1 MSGQIAEFWASLGIK
16 VDPKEIRKVDKFLK
30 DTENKLKRGG
40 KAKSQE
46 AKASDQ
52 VVKAAK
58 SEAAAKSATAKV
70 DAAAT
75 KTIDQ
80 KTRATQRLTKAER
93 ERQRVEKRGRNTLL
107 PMMSTQTFINSAH
120 PSMGRKPLGAR
131 SVERKRL
138 ESFYGGLFEQANL
151 GRVRS
156 RNPLAR
162 ETEALGRIGRNAPS
176 FGQTG
181 RVADH
186 LRRRRV
192 EGEVSALGRIG
203 VNRGRVKPVGE
214 ALRRYDQSLED
225 SVQKGRRALADERH
239 SRFVA
244 GRREMMRGN
253 LANLTVQGQQP
264 RSFESKAMRS
274 YYRQEESRRKRISN
288 EELKASQQGLQHERE
303 IERLRRQ
310 GRVDQRNANRQ
321 NRLTQATPRRH
332 PQDLMRRS
340 GASHASGNYL
350 RAGGASGAFMRYG
363 VGSLPF
369 IGGAYGFST
378 LNRAN
383 QEAQVTRLTT
393 QAVLQGQ
400 GYTEREGVEAF
411 DWLRSLADDIGFSYM
426 DAAQDYNQFLANS
439 LGAGVD
445 VGTSQDIFQG
455 LSEYQTAMGTT
466 SYRRK
471 LINNALSQMMGSP

>member
-30 DTENKLKRGG
+30 DTENRLKRGG
-40 KAKSQE
+40 KAKTQE

-52 VVKAAK
+52 VVRAAK
-58 SEAAAKSATAKV
+58 AEAAAKSATAKV

-107 PMMSTQTFINSAH
+107 PMMSTQTFINSTH

-151 GRVRS
+151 GRVRP
-156 RNPLAR
+156 RNSVAR
-162 ETEALGRIGRNAPS
+162 EKE
-176 FGQTG
+176 
-181 RVADH
+181 
-186 LRRRRV
+186 
-192 EGEVSALGRIG
+192 ALGRIG
-203 VNRGRVKPVGE
+203 VNRGKVKPVGE
-214 ALRRYDQSLED
+214 ALRRYSQSLED
-225 SVQKGRRALADERH
+225 SVQRGRRALADERH
-239 SRFVA
+239 TRFAA
-244 GRREMMRGN
+244 GRRELMRSN
-253 LANLTVQGQQP
+253 LSNLIVQGQQP
-264 RSFESKAMRS
+264 RSDISKAMRS
-274 YYRQEESRRKRISN
+274 YYRQEEQQRKRISN
-288 EELKASQQGLQHERE
+288 EELKAQQLGLNHEKE

-321 NRLTQATPRRH
+321 NRLTQVTPRRH
-332 PQDLMRRS
+332 PQDLMRRT
-340 GASHASGNYL
+340 GANHASGNYL

-411 DWLRSLADDIGFSYM
+411 DWLRNLADDIGFSYM

-445 VGTSQDIFQG
+445 VQTSQGIFQG